1 MMSPGYIRFHTI
13 FDAIGGAINMTD
25 FPLKRRDFL
34 VGVGVSGLGL
44 VFGLDLKATTGATT
58 DVDGPAP
65 AAGVKMAWVLID
77 PDETITIMAPA
88 AEMGQG
94 TTTALAVVFAE
105 ELDADWNKVSIEF
118 SPADDKIYAN
128 PLPFFFGMMV
138 TAASTAVMAYYKN
151 MRLYGAQARRV
162 LLDAAA
168 TRFNV
173 PVAELTTEPSVVV
186 HSKSGQRLGYG
197 DIAGFATVPEALPA
211 VAEKDL
217 KDPSQFRLI
226 GHEVPRVDIPAKT
239 NGSAQYSIDVRL
251 PNMVYATVVRAPV
264 LGASVVSVNDA
275 EVSKM
280 RDVLKVVQLPP
291 DRVAV
296 AARTYEAALAAE
308 RALKISWSKIAQS
321 EFDSERAMEEQSA
334 IARDVSKAGV
344 QVQNTGD
351 VVAALSG
358 AAKVYK
364 AEYRTEYVY
373 HAQLEPLN
381 SVSWVKDGGKSV
393 EVWAGSQT
401 PTHLKRSVA
410 EALGI
415 DPENVMLHRTY
426 LGGGFG
432 RRSAMDHDWVVDS
445 ALVSKELGQ
454 SVKVIWSRESD
465 VRFGRFKPMTAQ
477 YLQAAEDSNGRL
489 IAWHHRLVADEAL
502 AMTDPTRFEKG
513 KEFPRIST
521 TGIRTDYDFPNILV
535 EAVRKKLGVRM
546 SAVRG
551 VGSTVNQ
558 FAAEGFVDEIAI
570 ARGDDPVEMRLALL
584 QKSPPEQDVLRAVA
598 GMAGWKKGEKAGRG
612 VAFVTNAG
620 TYMAAIAQVMVD
632 HKTGVIRVP
641 EIWIAADVGVP
652 VMPHNLDA
660 QLQSAVIHSLSNL
673 LKERITFKNGA
684 VQQSNFYDYQVL
696 RMSEA
701 PEVHTHI
708 VPSTRNPVGIGDLGG
723 IAVGPA
729 VANAFYSATGRRLRQ
744 SPFLPERVL
753 AVLKT

>member
-1 MMSPGYIRFHTI
+1 MRTGTRWPSSSALPD
-13 FDAIGGAINMTD
+13 DA
-25 FPLKRRDFL
+25 
-34 VGVGVSGLGL
+34 
-44 VFGLDLKATTGATT
+44 
-58 DVDGPAP
+58 
-65 AAGVKMAWVLID
+65 
-77 PDETITIMAPA
+77 
-88 AEMGQG
+88 
-94 TTTALAVVFAE
+94 
-105 ELDADWNKVSIEF
+105 
-118 SPADDKIYAN
+118 IYAN

-168 TRFNV
+168 THLNV
-173 PVAELTTEPSVVV
+173 PVSELTTEPSVVL
-186 HSKSGQRLGYG
+186 HAKSGQRLSYG
-197 DIAGFATVPEALPA
+197 EIASFATLPETLPT
-211 VAEKDL
+211 VSEKDL

-226 GHEVPRVDIPAKT
+226 GHEIPRVDIPSKT
-239 NGSAQYSIDVRL
+239 DGSATYSIDVRL

-264 LGASVVSVNDA
+264 LGATPISVNDA

-280 RDVLKVVQLPP
+280 RDVLKVMQLPP

-308 RALKISWSKIAQS
+308 RALKITWSKIAQS
-321 EFDSERAMEEQSA
+321 EFDSDRAMEEQSA
-334 IARDVSKAGV
+334 IARDLSKAG
-344 QVQNTGD
+344 TFRCRTR
-351 VVAALSG
+351 ATPSPRSSG

-364 AEYRTEYVY
+364 AEYRTEFVY

-401 PTHLKRSVA
+401 PTHLVRSVA

-415 DPENVMLHRTY
+415 APENVALHRTY

-432 RRSAMDHDWVVDS
+432 RRSAMDHDWAVDS

-454 SVKVIWSRESD
+454 PVKVIWSRESD

-502 AMTDPTRFEKG
+502 AMTDPTPLREG
-513 KEFPRIST
+513 Q
-521 TGIRTDYDFPNILV
+521 GIPENFHDGHQDRLRCSQHSGRGGAQQAGRAHVGRARRWLDR
-535 EAVRKKLGVRM
+535 E
-546 SAVRG
+546 SVRG
-551 VGSTVNQ
+551 GKFCGRNRDRPWRRSRRDAPRS
-558 FAAEGFVDEIAI
+558 AAEIAGRTRS
-570 ARGDDPVEMRLALL
+570 APRGGQHGRLEERREGRPRRVVRHQRGDVHGHDRASHRGSQYRRDSRAGNLDCGRMLAFRS
-584 QKSPPEQDVLRAVA
+584 SPR
-598 GMAGWKKGEKAGRG
+598 
-612 VAFVTNAG
+612 
-620 TYMAAIAQVMVD
+620 
-632 HKTGVIRVP
+632 
-641 EIWIAADVGVP
+641 
-652 VMPHNLDA
+652 NLDA

-723 IAVGPA
+723 IGVGPA
-729 VANAFYSATGRRLRQ
+729 VANAFFSATGRRLRQ

>member
-1 MMSPGYIRFHTI
+1 
-13 FDAIGGAINMTD
+13 MTD
-25 FPLKRRDFL
+25 FPMKRREFL

-44 VFGLDLKATTGATT
+44 VFGLDLKPAIGAATEDGKNGTG
-58 DVDGPAP
+58 
-65 AAGVKMAWVLID
+65 AGVKLPWVRIA
-77 PDETITIMAPA
+77 PDGAITIMAPA

-94 TTTALAVVFAE
+94 TMTALAVIFGE
-105 ELDADWNKVSIEF
+105 ELDADWKKVSVEF
-118 SPADDKIYAN
+118 SPSDDSIYGS
-128 PLPFFFGMMV
+128 PLSFFFGMMI

-162 LLDAAA
+162 LLDIAA
-168 TRFNV
+168 THLNV
-173 PVAELTTEPSVVV
+173 PVSELTTEPSVVV
-186 HSKSGQRLGYG
+186 HAKSGQRLSYG
-197 DIAGFATVPEALPA
+197 EIASLGTLPEILPA
-211 VAEKDL
+211 LSEKDL
-217 KDPSQFRLI
+217 KDPSEFRLI
-226 GHEVPRVDIPAKT
+226 GHEVPRIDIPRKT
-239 NGSAQYSIDVRL
+239 DGSATYSIDVQV

-264 LGASVVSVNDA
+264 LGATPISVNDA

-280 RDVLKVVQLPP
+280 RDVLKVMQLPP

-308 RALKISWSKIAQS
+308 RALKITWNKIEQS
-321 EFDSERAMEEQSA
+321 EFDSDRAMDEQSA
-334 IARDVSKAGV
+334 IARDLGKAGV
-344 QVQNTGD
+344 QVQNIGD
-351 VVAALSG
+351 VVAALGG

-364 AEYRTEYVY
+364 SEYRTEFVY

-393 EVWAGSQT
+393 EVWAGSQA
-401 PTHLKRSVA
+401 PTHLTRSVA
-410 EALGI
+410 EALRI
-415 DPENVMLHRTY
+415 APENVLLHRTY

-432 RRSAMDHDWVVDS
+432 RRSAKDHDWAVDS
-445 ALVSKELGQ
+445 ALVSKELGLP
-454 SVKVIWSRESD
+454 VKVIWSRESD

-477 YLQAAEDSNGRL
+477 YLQAAEDGNGRL

-502 AMTDPTRFEKG
+502 SMTDPLRFEKG

-521 TGIRTDYDFPNILV
+521 TGIKTDYDFSNILV
-535 EAVRKKLGVRM
+535 EAVRHKLGVRM

-558 FAAEGFVDEIAI
+558 FAAESFVDEIAF
-570 ARGDDPVEMRLALL
+570 ARGVDPLDMRLDLL
-584 QKSPPEQDVLRAVA
+584 RKAPDEQEVLRAVA
-598 GMAGWKKGEKAGRG
+598 GMAGWKKGENAGRG
-612 VAFVTNAG
+612 VSFVTNAG
-620 TYMAAIAQVMVD
+620 TYLATIAHVTVD
-632 HKTGVIRVP
+632 RDTGVIRVP
-641 EIWIAADVGVP
+641 EIWIAANVGVP
-652 VMPHNLDA
+652 IMPRNLDA

-723 IAVGPA
+723 IGVGPA
-729 VANAFYSATGRRLRQ
+729 VANAFFSATGRRLRQ

-753 AVLKT
+753 AALKA

>member
-1 MMSPGYIRFHTI
+1 MS
-13 FDAIGGAINMTD
+13 D
-25 FPLKRRDFL
+25 FPIKRRDFL

-44 VFGLDLKATTGATT
+44 VFGLDLKPAAGAPSEIDATGTG
-58 DVDGPAP
+58 
-65 AAGVKMAWVLID
+65 AGVKMAWVRIA
-77 PDETITIMAPA
+77 PDGTITIMAPA

-94 TTTALAVVFAE
+94 TTTALAAVFAE
-105 ELDADWNKVSIEF
+105 ELDADWNKVTVEF
-118 SPADDKIYAN
+118 SPADDSVYAN

-168 TRFNV
+168 THLNV
-173 PVAELTTEPSVVV
+173 PVSELTTEPSVVL
-186 HSKSGQRLGYG
+186 HAKSGERLSYG
-197 DIAGFATVPEALPA
+197 EIASFATLPETLPT
-211 VAEKDL
+211 VSEKDL

-226 GHEVPRVDIPAKT
+226 GHEIPRVDIPGKT
-239 NGSAQYSIDVRL
+239 DGSVTYSIDVRL

-264 LGASVVSVNDA
+264 LGATPISVNAA

-280 RDVLKVVQLPP
+280 PDVVKVMQLPP

-296 AARTYEAALAAE
+296 AARTYEAALAGE
-308 RALKISWSKIAQS
+308 RALKITWSKVGQS
-321 EFDSERAMEEQSA
+321 EFDSDRAMEEQSA
-334 IARDVSKAGV
+334 IARDLSKAGV

-351 VVAALSG
+351 AMAALKD
-358 AAKVYK
+358 AAKVYQ
-364 AEYRTEYVY
+364 AEYRTELVY

-381 SVSWVKDGGKSV
+381 SVSWVKDSGKSV

-401 PTHLKRSVA
+401 PTHLIRSVA
-410 EALGI
+410 EALGVS
-415 DPENVMLHRTY
+415 PGNVQLHRTY

-432 RRSAMDHDWVVDS
+432 RRSAMDHDWAVDS
-445 ALVSKELGQ
+445 ALISKELGQ
-454 SVKVIWSRESD
+454 PVKVIWSRESD

-477 YLQAAEDSNGRL
+477 YLQAAEDSSGRL
-489 IAWHHRLVADEAL
+489 VAWHHRLVADEAL
-502 AMTDPTRFEKG
+502 AMTDPVRFEKG

-521 TGIRTDYDFPNILV
+521 TGIHTDYDFSNVLV
-535 EAVRKKLGVRM
+535 EAVRNKLGVRM

-558 FAAEGFVDEIAI
+558 FAAESFVDEIAM
-570 ARGDDPVEMRLALL
+570 ARGDDPVEMRLDLL
-584 QKSPPEQDVLRAVA
+584 RKSPAEQEVLRAVA
-598 GMAGWKKGEKAGRG
+598 AMAGWKKGEKAGRG
-612 VAFVTNAG
+612 VSYVMNAG
-620 TYMAAIAQVMVD
+620 TYMATIAQVTVD

-652 VMPHNLDA
+652 ISPRNLDA

-673 LKERITFKNGA
+673 LKERITFKNGE

-701 PEVHTHI
+701 PDVHTHV

-723 IAVGPA
+723 IGVGPA
-729 VANAFYSATGRRLRQ
+729 VANAFFSATGRRLRQ

>member
-1 MMSPGYIRFHTI
+1 MS
-13 FDAIGGAINMTD
+13 D

-44 VFGLDLKATTGATT
+44 VFGLDLKPAIG
-58 DVDGPAP
+58 AP
-65 AAGVKMAWVLID
+65 AEVDNAANVAGVNMAWVRIA
-77 PDETITIMAPA
+77 PDGAITIMAPA

-94 TTTALAVVFAE
+94 TTTALAVIFAE
-105 ELDADWNKVSIEF
+105 ELDADWNKVTVEF
-118 SPADDKIYAN
+118 SPANDAIYAN

-168 TRFNV
+168 TRLHV
-173 PVAELTTEPSVVV
+173 PRSELTTEPSLVV
-186 HSKSGQRLGYG
+186 HAKSGQRLSYG
-197 DIAGFATVPEALPA
+197 EIASFATLPETLPA
-211 VAEKDL
+211 VSEKDL

-226 GHEVPRVDIPAKT
+226 GHDIPRVDLPSKT
-239 NGSAQYSIDVRL
+239 DGSATYSIDVRL
-251 PNMVYATVVRAPV
+251 PNMVYATIVRAPV
-264 LGASVVSVNDA
+264 LGATPISVNVA
-275 EVSKM
+275 EVSKLPE
-280 RDVLKVVQLPP
+280 VLKVMQLPP

-296 AARTYEAALAAE
+296 AARTYEAALVAE
-308 RALKISWSKIAQS
+308 RSLKITWSKIPES
-321 EFDSERAMEEQSA
+321 EFDSDRAMEEQSA
-334 IARDVSKAGV
+334 IARDLGKPGTV
-344 QVQNTGD
+344 VQNTGD
-351 VVAALSG
+351 AVAALNG
-358 AAKVYK
+358 AAKIYK
-364 AEYRTEYVY
+364 AEYRTEFVY
-373 HAQLEPLN
+373 HAHLEPLN

-401 PTHLKRSVA
+401 PTHCVRSVA
-410 EALGI
+410 AALGI
-415 DPENVMLHRTY
+415 APESVQLHRTY

-432 RRSAMDHDWVVDS
+432 RRSAMDHDWAVDS

-454 SVKVIWSRESD
+454 PVKVIWSRESD
-465 VRFGRFKPMTAQ
+465 VHFGRFKPMTAQ
-477 YLQAAEDSNGRL
+477 YLQAAEDRNGRL

-502 AMTDPTRFEKG
+502 AMTDPVRFEKG

-521 TGIRTDYDFPNILV
+521 TGIKTDYDVPNILV
-535 EAVRKKLGVRM
+535 EAVRNKLGVRM

-558 FAAEGFVDEIAI
+558 FAAESFVDEIAI
-570 ARGDDPVEMRLALL
+570 ARGEDPVQMRLDLL
-584 QKSPPEQDVLRAVA
+584 QKLPEEQEVLRAVA
-598 GMAGWKKGEKAGRG
+598 SMASWKQGEKTGRG
-612 VAFVTNAG
+612 VSYVTNAG
-620 TYMAAIAQVMVD
+620 TYMATIAQVIVD
-632 HKTGVIRVP
+632 RKTGAIRVP
-641 EIWIAADVGVP
+641 EIWIAANVGVP
-652 VMPHNLDA
+652 ISPRNLDA
-660 QLQSAVIHSLSNL
+660 QLQSAVLHSLSNL

-684 VQQSNFYDYQVL
+684 VQQSNFYDYEVL

-723 IAVGPA
+723 IGVGPA
-729 VANAFYSATGRRLRQ
+729 VANGFFSATGRRLRQ

>member
-1 MMSPGYIRFHTI
+1 MS
-13 FDAIGGAINMTD
+13 D

-44 VFGLDLKATTGATT
+44 VFGLDLKPAAGATLEI
-58 DVDGPAP
+58 DKEAP
-65 AAGVKMAWVLID
+65 GAGVKMAWVRIT
-77 PDETITIMAPA
+77 PDGAITIMAPA

-94 TTTALAVVFAE
+94 TMTALAVVFAE
-105 ELDADWNKVSIEF
+105 ELDADWNKVAVEF
-118 SPADDKIYAN
+118 SPANDAIYAN

-168 TRFNV
+168 TRLNV
-173 PVAELTTEPSVVV
+173 PVSELTTEPSVVV
-186 HSKSGQRLGYG
+186 HAKSRQRLSYG
-197 DIAGFATVPEALPA
+197 EIASFATLPETLPA
-211 VAEKDL
+211 VSEKDL

-226 GHEVPRVDIPAKT
+226 GHEVPRVDIPSKT
-239 NGSAQYSIDVRL
+239 NGSATYSIDVRL
-251 PNMVYATVVRAPV
+251 PNMVYATVVRSPV
-264 LGASVVSVNDA
+264 LGAIPISVNDA

-280 RDVLKVVQLPP
+280 RDVLKVMQLTP
-291 DRVAV
+291 DRVAI

-308 RALKISWSKIAQS
+308 RALKITWSEVAQS
-321 EFDSERAMEEQSA
+321 KFDSDHAMEDQSA
-334 IARDVSKAGV
+334 IARDLSKPGTV
-344 QVQNTGD
+344 VQNTGD
-351 VVAALSG
+351 AVAALKG
-358 AAKVYK
+358 AAKVYQ
-364 AEYRTEYVY
+364 AEYRTEFVY

-381 SVSWVKDGGKSV
+381 SVAWVKDDGKSV

-401 PTHLKRSVA
+401 PTHLVRSVA
-410 EALGI
+410 GALGI
-415 DPENVMLHRTY
+415 APENVQLHRTF

-432 RRSAMDHDWVVDS
+432 RRSAMDHDWAVDS
-445 ALVSKELGQ
+445 ALVSKKMGLP
-454 SVKVIWSRESD
+454 VKVIWSRESD

-477 YLQAAEDSNGRL
+477 YLQAAEDSNGKL

-502 AMTDPTRFEKG
+502 AMTDPVRFEKG

-521 TGIRTDYDFPNILV
+521 TGIKTDYDFSSILV
-535 EAVRKKLGVRM
+535 EAVRNKLGVRM

-558 FAAEGFVDEIAI
+558 FAAESFVDEIAI
-570 ARGDDPVEMRLALL
+570 ARGDDPVEMRLNLL
-584 QKSPPEQDVLRAVA
+584 QKSPAEQEVLRAVA
-598 GMAGWKKGEKAGRG
+598 SMAGWKKGEKAGRG
-612 VAFVTNAG
+612 VSYVMNAG
-620 TYMAAIAQVMVD
+620 TYMATIALVTVD
-632 HKTGVIRVP
+632 RNTGVIRVP

-652 VMPHNLDA
+652 ISPRNLDA

-701 PEVHTHI
+701 PDVHTHI
-708 VPSTRNPVGIGDLGG
+708 VPSIRNPVGIGDLGG
-723 IAVGPA
+723 IGVGPA
-729 VANAFYSATGRRLRQ
+729 VANAFFSATGRRLRQ

-753 AVLKT
+753 AALKT

>member
-1 MMSPGYIRFHTI
+1 M
-13 FDAIGGAINMTD
+13 
-25 FPLKRRDFL
+25 KRRDFL

-44 VFGLDLKATTGATT
+44 VFGLDVKPAT
-58 DVDGPAP
+58 GPA
-65 AAGVKMAWVLID
+65 AKVDKDGNGAGVKMPWVRIA
-77 PDETITIMAPA
+77 PDGIITIMAPA

-94 TTTALAVVFAE
+94 TMTALAVVFAE
-105 ELDADWNKVSIEF
+105 ELDADWNKVAIEF
-118 SPADDKIYAN
+118 SPSDDSVYGS
-128 PLPFFFGMMV
+128 PLSFFFGMMI

-162 LLDAAA
+162 ILDVAA
-168 TRFNV
+168 NHLKV
-173 PVAELTTEPSVVV
+173 PASELTTEPSVVL
-186 HSKSGQRLGYG
+186 HAKSGQRLSYG
-197 DIAGFATVPEALPA
+197 EIAGFAALPTTLPA
-211 VAEKDL
+211 VSEKDL

-226 GHEVPRVDIPAKT
+226 GHEIPRVDIPSKT
-239 NGSAQYSIDVRL
+239 DGSATFSIDVRL
-251 PNMVYATVVRAPV
+251 PNMVYATIVRAPV
-264 LGASVVSVNDA
+264 LGATPVSVNDA

-280 RDVLKVVQLPP
+280 HDVLRVMQLPP

-308 RALKISWSKIAQS
+308 RALKITWSKIAQS
-321 EFDSERAMEEQSA
+321 EFDSDRAMEEQSA
-334 IARDVSKAGV
+334 IARDLSRAGV

-351 VVAALSG
+351 AVAALKG
-358 AAKVYK
+358 AAKVYQ
-364 AEYRTEYVY
+364 AEYRTEFVY

-393 EVWAGSQT
+393 EVWAGTQA
-401 PTHLKRSVA
+401 PTHLTRSVA

-415 DPENVMLHRTY
+415 APENVVLHRTY

-432 RRSAMDHDWVVDS
+432 RRSAKDQDWAVDS
-445 ALVSKELGQ
+445 ALVAKELGQ
-454 SVKVIWSRESD
+454 PVKVIWSRESD
-465 VRFGRFKPMTAQ
+465 VRFGRVKPMTAQ
-477 YLQAAEDSNGRL
+477 YLQAAEDSSGRL
-489 IAWHHRLVADEAL
+489 IAYHHRLVADEAL
-502 AMTDPTRFEKG
+502 AMTDPLRFEKG

-521 TGIRTDYDFPNILV
+521 TGIKTDYDFPNILV
-535 EAVRKKLGVRM
+535 EAVRNKLGVRM

-558 FAAEGFVDEIAI
+558 FAAESFVDEIAI
-570 ARGDDPVEMRLALL
+570 AKGIDPLEMRIDLL
-584 QKSPPEQDVLRAVA
+584 QKAPAEQDVLRAVA
-598 GMAGWKKGEKAGRG
+598 SLAGWKKGEKAGRG
-612 VAFVTNAG
+612 VSFIANAG
-620 TYMAAIAQVMVD
+620 TYLGTIAHVTVD
-632 HKTGVIRVP
+632 RNTGVIRVP
-641 EIWIAADVGVP
+641 KIWIAADVGVP
-652 VMPHNLDA
+652 IMPRNVEA

-723 IAVGPA
+723 IGVGPA
-729 VANAFYSATGRRLRQ
+729 VANAFFSATGRRLRQ

>member
-1 MMSPGYIRFHTI
+1 
-13 FDAIGGAINMTD
+13 MTD

-44 VFGLDLKATTGATT
+44 VFGLDLKPALGAAAEVDEAATG
-58 DVDGPAP
+58 
-65 AAGVKMAWVLID
+65 AGVKMAWVRIA
-77 PDETITIMAPA
+77 PDGAITIMAPS

-105 ELDADWNKVSIEF
+105 ELDADWKKVAVES
-118 SPADDKIYAN
+118 SPANDAIYAN

-138 TAASTAVMAYYKN
+138 TAASTAVMGYYKN

-168 TRFNV
+168 TRMKV
-173 PVAELTTEPSVVV
+173 PVSELTTEPSLVV
-186 HSKSGQRLGYG
+186 HAKSGQRLSYG
-197 DIAGFATVPEALPA
+197 EIASFAAVPETLPA
-211 VAEKDL
+211 VSEKDL

-226 GHEVPRVDIPAKT
+226 GHEISRVDIPSKT
-239 NGSAQYSIDVRL
+239 DGSATYSIDVRL
-251 PNMVYATVVRAPV
+251 PDMVYATIVRAPV
-264 LGASVVSVNDA
+264 LGAIPVSINDK

-280 RDVLKVVQLPP
+280 RDVLKVMQLTP

-308 RALKISWSKIAQS
+308 RVLKITWSEVAGSK
-321 EFDSERAMEEQSA
+321 FDSDRAMEEQSA
-334 IARDVSKAGV
+334 IARDLSKAGTVV
-344 QVQNTGD
+344 QDTGD
-351 VVAALSG
+351 VAAALKG
-358 AAKVYK
+358 AAKVYQ
-364 AEYRTEYVY
+364 AEYRTEFVY

-393 EVWAGSQT
+393 EVWAGSQA
-401 PTHLKRSVA
+401 PTHLVRSVA

-415 DPENVMLHRTY
+415 APENVTLHRTY

-445 ALVSKELGQ
+445 ALISEKLDRP
-454 SVKVIWSRESD
+454 VKVIWSRESD

-477 YLQAAEDSNGRL
+477 YLQAAEDGSGRL

-502 AMTDPTRFEKG
+502 AMTDPVRFEKG

-521 TGIRTDYDFPNILV
+521 TGIRTDYDFPNIRV
-535 EAVRKKLGVRM
+535 EAVRNKLGVRM

-558 FAAEGFVDEIAI
+558 FAAESFVDEIAM
-570 ARGDDPVEMRLALL
+570 ARGEDPVEFRLTLL
-584 QKSPPEQDVLRAVA
+584 QKSPAEQEVLRSVA

-612 VAFVTNAG
+612 VSYVMNAG
-620 TYMAAIAQVMVD
+620 TYMATIAQVTVD
-632 HKTGVIRVP
+632 RDTGAILVP

-652 VMPHNLDA
+652 ISPRNLDA
-660 QLQSAVIHSLSNL
+660 QLQSAVTHSLSNL
-673 LKERITFKNGA
+673 LKERITFKDGA
-684 VQQSNFYDYQVL
+684 VQQSNFYDYQVI

-723 IAVGPA
+723 IGVGPA
-729 VANAFYSATGRRLRQ
+729 VANAFFSATGQRLRQ
-744 SPFLPERVL
+744 SPFLPDRVL
-753 AVLKT
+753 AVLKA

>member
-1 MMSPGYIRFHTI
+1 MSDI
-13 FDAIGGAINMTD
+13 
-25 FPLKRRDFL
+25 PLKRREFI

-44 VFGLDLKATTGATT
+44 VFGIDLKPAIGAATE
-58 DVDGPAP
+58 VDKDGNGT
-65 AAGVKMAWVLID
+65 GVKMPWVRIA
-77 PDETITIMAPA
+77 PDGAITIMAPA

-105 ELDADWNKVSIEF
+105 ELDADWNKVSVES
-118 SPADDKIYAN
+118 SPSDDKIYAN

-162 LLDAAA
+162 LLEAAA
-168 TRFNV
+168 NHLNV
-173 PVAELTTEPSVVV
+173 PPAELTTEPSVVV
-186 HSKSGQRLGYG
+186 HAKSGQRLSYG
-197 DIAGFATVPEALPA
+197 EIAGFATLPGTLPTIS
-211 VAEKDL
+211 EKDL

-226 GHEVPRVDIPAKT
+226 GHEIPRVDIPSKT
-239 NGSAQYSIDVRL
+239 DGSAVYSIDVRL
-251 PNMVYATVVRAPV
+251 PNMVYATVVRSPV
-264 LGASVVSVNDA
+264 LGAIPISFNEA

-280 RDVLKVVQLPP
+280 RDVLKVMQLAP
-291 DRVAV
+291 DRVAI

-308 RALKISWSKIAQS
+308 RALKITWSEVAESK
-321 EFDSERAMEEQSA
+321 FDSDRAMEEQSA
-334 IARDVSKAGV
+334 MARDLSKAGTIV
-344 QVQNTGD
+344 QDTGD
-351 VVAALSG
+351 AVAALKG
-358 AAKVYK
+358 AAKVYL
-364 AEYRTEYVY
+364 AEYRTEFVY

-381 SVSWVKDGGKSV
+381 SVSWVKDDGKSV

-401 PTHLKRSVA
+401 PTHLTRSVA

-415 DPENVMLHRTY
+415 APENVTLHRTY

-432 RRSAMDHDWVVDS
+432 RRSAQDHDWAVDS
-445 ALVSKELGQ
+445 ALVSKKLGRP
-454 SVKVIWSRESD
+454 VKVIWSRESD

-521 TGIRTDYDFPNILV
+521 TGIKTDYDFSNIRV
-535 EAVRKKLGVRM
+535 EAVRNKLGVRM

-570 ARGDDPVEMRLALL
+570 AKGIDPIEMRLNLL
-584 QKSPPEQDVLRAVA
+584 QKAPAEQEVLRAVA
-598 GMAGWKKGEKAGRG
+598 SMAGWKNGEKAGRG
-612 VAFVTNAG
+612 VSFVVNAG
-620 TYMAAIAQVMVD
+620 TYLGTIAQVTVNRD
-632 HKTGVIRVP
+632 TGEIRVP
-641 EIWIAADVGVP
+641 EIWIAADVGVAISP
-652 VMPHNLDA
+652 RNLDA

-684 VQQSNFYDYQVL
+684 VQQSNFYDYQVI

-723 IAVGPA
+723 IGVGPA
-729 VANAFYSATGRRLRQ
+729 VANAFFSATGRRLRQ

>member
-1 MMSPGYIRFHTI
+1 MSDI
-13 FDAIGGAINMTD
+13 
-25 FPLKRRDFL
+25 PLKRREFI

-44 VFGLDLKATTGATT
+44 VFGIDLKPAIGAATE
-58 DVDGPAP
+58 VDKDGNGT
-65 AAGVKMAWVLID
+65 GVKMPWVRIA
-77 PDETITIMAPA
+77 PDGAITIMAPA

-105 ELDADWNKVSIEF
+105 ELDADWNKVSVES
-118 SPADDKIYAN
+118 SPSDDKIYAN

-162 LLDAAA
+162 LLEAAA
-168 TRFNV
+168 NHLNV
-173 PVAELTTEPSVVV
+173 PPAELTTEPSVVV
-186 HSKSGQRLGYG
+186 HAKSGQRLSYG
-197 DIAGFATVPEALPA
+197 EIAGFATLPGTLPTTS
-211 VAEKDL
+211 EKDL

-226 GHEVPRVDIPAKT
+226 GHEIPRLDIPNKT
-239 NGSAQYSIDVRL
+239 DGSAVYSIDVRL
-251 PNMVYATVVRAPV
+251 PNMVYATVVRSPV
-264 LGASVVSVNDA
+264 LGAIPISFNEA

-280 RDVLKVVQLPP
+280 RDVLKVMQLAP
-291 DRVAV
+291 DRVAI

-308 RALKISWSKIAQS
+308 RALKITWSEVAESK
-321 EFDSERAMEEQSA
+321 FDSDRAMEEQSA
-334 IARDVSKAGV
+334 MARDLSKAGTIV
-344 QVQNTGD
+344 QDTGD
-351 VVAALSG
+351 AVAALKG
-358 AAKVYK
+358 AAKVYL
-364 AEYRTEYVY
+364 AEYRTEFVY

-381 SVSWVKDGGKSV
+381 SVSWVKDDGKSV

-401 PTHLKRSVA
+401 PTHLTRSVA

-415 DPENVMLHRTY
+415 APENVTLHRTY

-432 RRSAMDHDWVVDS
+432 RRSAQDHDWAVDS
-445 ALVSKELGQ
+445 ALVSKKLGRP
-454 SVKVIWSRESD
+454 VKVIWSRESD

-521 TGIRTDYDFPNILV
+521 TGIKTDYDFSNIRV
-535 EAVRKKLGVRM
+535 EAVRNKLGVRM

-570 ARGDDPVEMRLALL
+570 AKGIDPIEMRLNLL
-584 QKSPPEQDVLRAVA
+584 QKAPAEQEVLRAVA
-598 GMAGWKKGEKAGRG
+598 RMAGWKNGEKAGRG
-612 VAFVTNAG
+612 VSFVVNAG
-620 TYMAAIAQVMVD
+620 TYLGTIAQVTVNRD
-632 HKTGVIRVP
+632 TGEIRVP
-641 EIWIAADVGVP
+641 EIWIAADVGVAISP
-652 VMPHNLDA
+652 RNLDA

-684 VQQSNFYDYQVL
+684 VQQSNFYDYQVI

-723 IAVGPA
+723 IGVGPA
-729 VANAFYSATGRRLRQ
+729 VANAFFSATGRRLRQ

>member
-1 MMSPGYIRFHTI
+1 
-13 FDAIGGAINMTD
+13 MTD
-25 FPLKRRDFL
+25 FPMKRREFL

-44 VFGLDLKATTGATT
+44 VFGIDLKPAKSAGTEIDKYGTGAG
-58 DVDGPAP
+58 VNMPWVRIAPDGA
-65 AAGVKMAWVLID
+65 
-77 PDETITIMAPA
+77 ITIMAPA

-94 TTTALAVVFAE
+94 TTTALAIVFAE
-105 ELDADWNKVSIEF
+105 ELDADWSKVAVEF
-118 SPADDKIYAN
+118 SPADDAIYAN

-138 TAASTAVMAYYKN
+138 TAASTAVMAYYKS

-162 LLDAAA
+162 LLDVAA
-168 TRFNV
+168 THLNV
-173 PVAELTTEPSVVV
+173 PASELMTEPSVVV
-186 HSKSGQRLGYG
+186 HAKSGQRLSYG
-197 DIAGFATVPEALPA
+197 EIAGLAVLPKTLPTIS
-211 VAEKDL
+211 EKDL

-226 GHEVPRVDIPAKT
+226 GHEIPRVDIAAKT
-239 NGSAQYSIDVRL
+239 NGSATYSIDVRL

-264 LGASVVSVNDA
+264 LGATPVSVNDA

-280 RDVLKVVQLPP
+280 RDVLKVMQLPP
-291 DRVAV
+291 DRVAI

-308 RALKISWSKIAQS
+308 SALKITWSKIAQT
-321 EFDSERAMEEQSA
+321 EFDSERAMDEQSA
-334 IARDVSKAGV
+334 IARDLNKAGV
-344 QVQNTGD
+344 QVQNSGD

-364 AEYRTEYVY
+364 AEYRTEFVY

-401 PTHLKRSVA
+401 PTHLVRSVA

-415 DPENVMLHRTY
+415 APENVVLHRTY

-432 RRSAMDHDWVVDS
+432 RRSAQDHDWAVDS

-454 SVKVIWSRESD
+454 PVKVIWSRESD

-477 YLQAAEDSNGRL
+477 YLQAAEDTNGRL

-502 AMTDPTRFEKG
+502 AMTDPIRFEKG

-521 TGIRTDYDFPNILV
+521 TGIHTDYDFSNILV
-535 EAVRKKLGVRM
+535 EAVRNKLGVRM

-558 FAAEGFVDEIAI
+558 FAAESFVDEIAI
-570 ARGDDPVEMRLALL
+570 ARGDDPVEMRLELL
-584 QKSPPEQDVLRAVA
+584 RKSPDEQEVLRAVA

-612 VAFVTNAG
+612 VSYVMNAG
-620 TYMAAIAQVMVD
+620 TYMATIAKVTVD
-632 HKTGVIRVP
+632 RNTGVIRVP
-641 EIWIAADVGVP
+641 EIWIAANVGVP
-652 VMPHNLDA
+652 VSPRNLDA

-701 PEVHTHI
+701 PEVYTHI
-708 VPSTRNPVGIGDLGG
+708 VPSARNPVGIGDLGG
-723 IAVGPA
+723 IGVGPA
-729 VANAFYSATGRRLRQ
+729 VANAFFSATGRRLRQ

>member
-1 MMSPGYIRFHTI
+1 MS
-13 FDAIGGAINMTD
+13 D

-44 VFGLDLKATTGATT
+44 VFGLDLKPAMGADAEVDNAGTG
-58 DVDGPAP
+58 
-65 AAGVKMAWVLID
+65 AGVKMAWVRIA
-77 PDETITIMAPA
+77 PDGAITIMAPA

-94 TTTALAVVFAE
+94 TMTALAVVFAE
-105 ELDADWNKVSIEF
+105 ELDADWNKVAVEF
-118 SPADDKIYAN
+118 SPSDDKVYGS
-128 PLPFFFGMMV
+128 PLSFFFGMMI

-168 TRFNV
+168 THLNV
-173 PVAELTTEPSVVV
+173 PVSELTTEPSVVV
-186 HSKSGQRLGYG
+186 HAKSAQRLSYG
-197 DIAGFATVPEALPA
+197 EIASFATLPETLPA
-211 VAEKDL
+211 VSEKDL

-226 GHEVPRVDIPAKT
+226 GHEVPRVDIPSKT
-239 NGSAQYSIDVRL
+239 NGSATYSIDVRL

-264 LGASVVSVNDA
+264 LGATPIFVNDA

-280 RDVLKVVQLPP
+280 RDVLKVMQLPP

-308 RALKISWSKIAQS
+308 RALKITWSTIAES
-321 EFDSERAMEEQSA
+321 EFDSDRAMEEQSA
-334 IARDVSKAGV
+334 IARDLGKAGTV
-344 QVQNTGD
+344 VQNTGD
-351 VVAALSG
+351 AFAALNG
-358 AAKVYK
+358 AAKVYQ
-364 AEYRTEYVY
+364 AEYRTEFVY

-381 SVSWVKDGGKSV
+381 SMSWVKDGGKSV
-393 EVWAGSQT
+393 EVWAGSQA

-410 EALGI
+410 AALGI
-415 DPENVMLHRTY
+415 APENVLLHRTY

-432 RRSAMDHDWVVDS
+432 RRSAMDHDWAVDS

-454 SVKVIWSRESD
+454 PVKVIWSRESD
-465 VRFGRFKPMTAQ
+465 VHFGRFKPMTAQ

-502 AMTDPTRFEKG
+502 AMTDPVRFEKG

-521 TGIRTDYDFPNILV
+521 TGIKTDYDFSNILV
-535 EAVRKKLGVRM
+535 EAVRNKLGVRM

-558 FAAEGFVDEIAI
+558 FAAESFVDEIAI
-570 ARGDDPVEMRLALL
+570 ARGVDPIEMRLDLL
-584 QKSPPEQDVLRAVA
+584 QKAPAEQEVLRAVA
-598 GMAGWKKGEKAGRG
+598 SMASWKKGEKAGRG
-612 VAFVTNAG
+612 VSFVTNAG
-620 TYMAAIAQVMVD
+620 TYLATIAQVTVD
-632 HKTGVIRVP
+632 RNTGMIRVP

-652 VMPHNLDA
+652 ISPRNLDA

-684 VQQSNFYDYQVL
+684 VQQSNFYDYRVL

-708 VPSTRNPVGIGDLGG
+708 VPSSRNPVGIGDLGG
-723 IAVGPA
+723 IGVGPA
-729 VANAFYSATGRRLRQ
+729 VANAFFSATGRRLRQ

-753 AVLKT
+753 AVLKA

>member
-1 MMSPGYIRFHTI
+1 MS
-13 FDAIGGAINMTD
+13 D

-34 VGVGVSGLGL
+34 VGAGVSGLGL
-44 VFGLDLKATTGATT
+44 VFGLDLKPATSATTE
-58 DVDGPAP
+58 VDNPASG
-65 AAGVKMAWVLID
+65 AGVKMAWVRIA
-77 PDETITIMAPA
+77 PDGAITIMAPA

-105 ELDADWNKVSIEF
+105 ELDADWNKVAVEF
-118 SPADDKIYAN
+118 SPANDAIYAN

-138 TAASTAVMAYYKN
+138 TAASTAVMGYYKN

-168 TRFNV
+168 THLNV
-173 PVAELTTEPSVVV
+173 PVSELTTEPSVVV
-186 HSKSGQRLGYG
+186 HAKSGQRLGYG
-197 DIAGFATVPEALPA
+197 EIASFATLPA
-211 VAEKDL
+211 TLPVVTEKDL

-226 GHEVPRVDIPAKT
+226 GHEVPRVDIPKKT
-239 NGSAQYSIDVRL
+239 DGSTTYSIDVRL

-264 LGASVVSVNDA
+264 LGAIPISVNAA

-280 RDVLKVVQLPP
+280 PGVLKVIQLTP
-291 DRVAV
+291 DRVAI
-296 AARTYEAALAAE
+296 AAKTFEAALAAE
-308 RALKISWSKIAQS
+308 RALKITWSEVPQNK
-321 EFDSERAMEEQSA
+321 FDSDRALEEQSA
-334 IARDVSKAGV
+334 TARDLSKPGTI
-344 QVQNTGD
+344 VQNTGD
-351 VVAALSG
+351 AVAALKG
-358 AAKVYK
+358 AAKVYE
-364 AEYRTEYVY
+364 AEYRTEFVY

-381 SVSWVKDGGKSV
+381 SVAWVKDGGKSV

-401 PTHLKRSVA
+401 PTHCVRSVA

-415 DPENVMLHRTY
+415 APENVTLHRTF

-432 RRSAMDHDWVVDS
+432 RRSAMDHDWAVDS

-454 SVKVIWSRESD
+454 PVKVIWSRESD

-477 YLQAAEDSNGRL
+477 YLQAAEDSDGRL
-489 IAWHHRLVADEAL
+489 IVWHHRLVADEAL
-502 AMTDPTRFEKG
+502 AMTDPVRFEKG

-521 TGIRTDYDFPNILV
+521 TGIKTDYDVPNILV
-535 EAVRKKLGVRM
+535 EAVRNKLGVRM

-558 FAAEGFVDEIAI
+558 FAAESFVDEIAI
-570 ARGDDPVEMRLALL
+570 ARGEDPVEMRFNLL
-584 QKSPPEQDVLRAVA
+584 RKSPDEQEVLRAVA
-598 GMAGWKKGEKAGRG
+598 AMASWKKGEKAGRG
-612 VAFVTNAG
+612 VSYVSNAG
-620 TYMAAIAQVMVD
+620 TYMATIAQVTVD
-632 HKTGVIRVP
+632 RKTGVIRVP
-641 EIWIAADVGVP
+641 EIWIAANVGVP
-652 VMPHNLDA
+652 ISPRNLDA

-684 VQQSNFYDYQVL
+684 VQQSNFYDYQVI

-723 IAVGPA
+723 IGVGPA
-729 VANAFYSATGRRLRQ
+729 VANAFFSATGRRLRQ

>member
-1 MMSPGYIRFHTI
+1 
-13 FDAIGGAINMTD
+13 MTD
-25 FPLKRRDFL
+25 FPMKRREFL

-44 VFGLDLKATTGATT
+44 VFGLDLEAAKGATT
-58 DVDGPAP
+58 EIDKEGTG
-65 AAGVKMAWVLID
+65 AGVNMPWVRIA
-77 PDETITIMAPA
+77 PDGGITIMAPA

-105 ELDADWNKVSIEF
+105 ELDADWSKVAVEF
-118 SPADDKIYAN
+118 SPADDAIYAN

-162 LLDAAA
+162 LLDVAANHL
-168 TRFNV
+168 NV
-173 PVAELTTEPSVVV
+173 PASELTTEPSIVV
-186 HSKSGQRLGYG
+186 HAKSGQRLSYG
-197 DIAGFATVPEALPA
+197 EIAGFAALPKTLPTIT
-211 VAEKDL
+211 EKDL

-226 GHEVPRVDIPAKT
+226 GHEIPRVDIPAKT
-239 NGSAQYSIDVRL
+239 NGSATYSIDIRL

-264 LGASVVSVNDA
+264 LGATPISVNDA
-275 EVSKM
+275 EVSKL
-280 RDVLKVVQLPP
+280 RDVIKVMQLPP
-291 DRVAV
+291 DRVAI

-308 RALKISWSKIAQS
+308 RALNITWSKIAQS
-321 EFDSERAMEEQSA
+321 EFDSDRAMEEQSV
-334 IARDVSKAGV
+334 IARDLTEAGV

-351 VVAALSG
+351 AVAALSG

-364 AEYRTEYVY
+364 AEYRTEFVY

-381 SVSWVKDGGKSV
+381 SVSWVKDGGRSV

-401 PTHLKRSVA
+401 PTHLRRSVA

-415 DPENVMLHRTY
+415 SPENVTLHRTY

-432 RRSAMDHDWVVDS
+432 RRSAQDHDWAVDS

-454 SVKVIWSRESD
+454 PVKVIWSRESD
-465 VRFGRFKPMTAQ
+465 VRFGRVKPMTAQ

-489 IAWHHRLVADEAL
+489 IAYHHRLVADEAL

-535 EAVRKKLGVRM
+535 EAVRNKLGVRM

-558 FAAEGFVDEIAI
+558 FAAESFVDEIAI
-570 ARGDDPVEMRLALL
+570 ARGDDPVEMRLDLL
-584 QKSPPEQDVLRAVA
+584 RKSPVEQEVLRAVA

-612 VAFVTNAG
+612 VSYVSNAG
-620 TYMAAIAQVMVD
+620 TFMATIAQVTVD
-632 HKTGVIRVP
+632 RNTGVIRVP

-652 VMPHNLDA
+652 VSPRNLDA

-701 PEVHTHI
+701 PEVHTHV
-708 VPSTRNPVGIGDLGG
+708 VPSSRNPVGIGDLGG
-723 IAVGPA
+723 IGVGPA
-729 VANAFYSATGRRLRQ
+729 VANAFFSATGRRLRQ

-753 AVLKT
+753 AALKT

>member
-1 MMSPGYIRFHTI
+1 
-13 FDAIGGAINMTD
+13 MTD
-25 FPLKRRDFL
+25 FPMKRREFL

-44 VFGLDLKATTGATT
+44 VFGLDLKSAKGAGTAIDKEGTGT
-58 DVDGPAP
+58 
-65 AAGVKMAWVLID
+65 GVKMPWVRIA
-77 PDETITIMAPA
+77 PDGVITIMAPA

-105 ELDADWNKVSIEF
+105 ELDADWSKVAVEF
-118 SPADDKIYAN
+118 SPADDAIYAN

-151 MRLYGAQARRV
+151 MRLYGAQARRA
-162 LLDAAA
+162 LLDVAANHL
-168 TRFNV
+168 NV
-173 PVAELTTEPSVVV
+173 PASELTTEPSVVV
-186 HSKSGQRLGYG
+186 HAKSGQRLSYG
-197 DIAGFATVPEALPA
+197 EIAGFATLPKTLPTISD
-211 VAEKDL
+211 KDL

-226 GHEVPRVDIPAKT
+226 GHEIPRLDIPPKT
-239 NGSAQYSIDVRL
+239 NGSAIYSIDIRL

-264 LGASVVSVNDA
+264 LGATPISVNDA

-280 RDVLKVVQLPP
+280 RDVLKVMQLPP
-291 DRVAV
+291 DRVAI

-308 RALKISWSKIAQS
+308 RALKITWSKIAQN
-321 EFDSERAMEEQSA
+321 EFDSDRAMEEQSA
-334 IARDVSKAGV
+334 IARDLNKAGV

-351 VVAALSG
+351 IVAALSG

-364 AEYRTEYVY
+364 AEYRTEFVY

-393 EVWAGSQT
+393 DVWAGSQT
-401 PTHLKRSVA
+401 PTHLTRSVA

-415 DPENVMLHRTY
+415 SPENVLLHRTY

-432 RRSAMDHDWVVDS
+432 RRSAQDHDWAVDS

-454 SVKVIWSRESD
+454 PVKVIWSRESD

-502 AMTDPTRFEKG
+502 AMTDPLRFEKG

-521 TGIRTDYDFPNILV
+521 TGIHTDYDFPNILV
-535 EAVRKKLGVRM
+535 EAVRNKLGVRM

-558 FAAEGFVDEIAI
+558 FAAESFVDEIAI
-570 ARGDDPVEMRLALL
+570 ARGDDPVEMRLDLL
-584 QKSPPEQDVLRAVA
+584 RKSPDEQEVLRAVA
-598 GMAGWKKGEKAGRG
+598 SMAGWKKGEKGGRG
-612 VAFVTNAG
+612 VSYVTNAG
-620 TYMAAIAQVMVD
+620 TYMATIARVTVD
-632 HKTGVIRVP
+632 RNTGVISVP
-641 EIWIAADVGVP
+641 EIWIAANVGVP
-652 VMPHNLDA
+652 VSPRNLDA

-701 PEVHTHI
+701 PEVHTHV
-708 VPSTRNPVGIGDLGG
+708 VPSARNPVGIGDLGG
-723 IAVGPA
+723 IGVGPA
-729 VANAFYSATGRRLRQ
+729 VANAFFSATGRRLRQ

>member
-1 MMSPGYIRFHTI
+1 
-13 FDAIGGAINMTD
+13 MTE
-25 FPLKRRDFL
+25 FPIKRRDFL

-44 VFGLDLKATTGATT
+44 VFGLDLKPAIGPGTE
-58 DVDGPAP
+58 VDQQPSG
-65 AAGVKMAWVLID
+65 GLKTAWVRIA
-77 PDETITIMAPA
+77 PDGAITIMAPA

-94 TTTALAVVFAE
+94 TMTALAVIFAE
-105 ELDADWNKVSIEF
+105 ELDADWNKVTIEF
-118 SPADDKIYAN
+118 SPSDDKIYGN
-128 PLPFFFGMMV
+128 PLSFFFGMMV

-168 TRFNV
+168 AHLNV
-173 PVAELTTEPSVVV
+173 PVTELKTEPSVVV
-186 HSKSGQRLGYG
+186 HAKSGQRLSYG
-197 DIAGFATVPEALPA
+197 EIAGFAAVPEALPA
-211 VAEKDL
+211 VSEKDL

-226 GHEVPRVDIPAKT
+226 GHDVPRVDVPAKT

-251 PNMVYATVVRAPV
+251 PDMVYATVVRAPV
-264 LGASVVSVNDA
+264 LGATPVSVNDS

-280 RDVLKVVQLPP
+280 RDVLKVMQLPP

-308 RALKISWSKIAQS
+308 RALKISWSKIDQS
-321 EFDSERAMEEQSA
+321 EFDSDRAMEQQSA
-334 IARDVSKAGV
+334 IARDLSKAGV

-351 VVAALSG
+351 TVAALSG

-364 AEYRTEYVY
+364 AEYRTEFVY

-415 DPENVMLHRTY
+415 APENVMLHRTY

-432 RRSAMDHDWVVDS
+432 RRSAMDHDWAVDS

-454 SVKVIWSRESD
+454 PVKVIWSRESD

-477 YLQAAEDSNGRL
+477 YLQAAEDSNGQL

-502 AMTDPTRFEKG
+502 AMTDPLRFEKG

-521 TGIRTDYDFPNILV
+521 TGIKTDYDVPNILV
-535 EAVRKKLGVRM
+535 EAVRNKLGVRM

-558 FAAEGFVDEIAI
+558 FAAESFVDEIAI
-570 ARGDDPVEMRLALL
+570 ARGDDPVEMRLELL
-584 QKSPPEQDVLRAVA
+584 QKAPLEQEVLRAA
-598 GMAGWKKGEKAGRG
+598 ASMAAWKKGEKAGRG
-612 VAFVTNAG
+612 VSFVTNAG
-620 TYMAAIAQVMVD
+620 TYMATIARVTVD
-632 HKTGVIRVP
+632 HTTGVIRVP

-652 VMPHNLDA
+652 IMPRNLDA

-723 IAVGPA
+723 IGVGPA
-729 VANAFYSATGRRLRQ
+729 VANAFFSATGRRLRQ
-744 SPFLPERVL
+744 SPFLPDRVL